1 MSASRTSK
9 PPAAMPVEILRT
21 SNPELHPFAI
31 LDAEQCPQ
39 PKATL
44 DLLPPQSR
52 GTLFSDKSTADF
64 MQDVGPY
71 LLALPAEPP
80 ELETLLKGAKPG
92 AWLFLWSPMPFFGLL
107 KAMTALFEIR
117 SAAGEPGYL
126 PFYRPENFHAIMKS
140 RSPLVQRLFGVADV
154 YCCPDEWRADAWLQY
169 RLVDGK
175 VCKQWVR
182 TNDADR

>member
-1 MSASRTSK
+1 MSAATRGKT
-9 PPAAMPVEILRT
+9 PTPMPVDMLNDP
-21 SNPELHPFAI
+21 NPELHLYAI

-39 PKATL
+39 PRATL

-52 GTLFSDKSTADF
+52 GSLFSDQSTADF

-80 ELETLLKGAKPG
+80 DLETLLKGGKPD
-92 AWLFLWSPMPFFGLL
+92 AWLMLWSSMSFFDLL
-107 KAMTALFEIR
+107 KAMTAVFEIR
-117 SAAGEPGYL
+117 SAEGEPGYL
-126 PFYRPENFHAIMKS
+126 PFYRPENFHEIMKS
-140 RSPLVQRLFGVADV
+140 RSPLVQRLFGVADI
-154 YCCPDEWRADAWLQY
+154 YCSPDEWNANAWLQY
-169 RLVDGK
+169 SLVDGK